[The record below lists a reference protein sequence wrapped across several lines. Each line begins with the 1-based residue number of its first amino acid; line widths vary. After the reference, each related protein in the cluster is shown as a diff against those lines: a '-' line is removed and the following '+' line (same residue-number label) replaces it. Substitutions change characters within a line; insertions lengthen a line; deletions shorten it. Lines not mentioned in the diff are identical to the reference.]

1 MSFKVIFLT
10 DTEHDLKNIHAYI
23 ESEFS
28 ETLAKKVYTEIRD
41 AILLLEDNPN
51 LGHTIPQLSKLG
63 MTDYRYMVIGK
74 RNKVV
79 YQIDVGKKHIYI
91 YLICNARQDF
101 EAAFAKRTLEK

>member
-1 MSFKVIFLT
+1 
-10 DTEHDLKNIHAYI
+10 
-23 ESEFS
+23 
-28 ETLAKKVYTEIRD
+28 
-41 AILLLEDNPN
+41 
-51 LGHTIPQLSKLG
+51 